1 MMMMMMLA
9 LAAAAP
15 ARDVS
20 RDLPANGL
28 DFHYGWPAAA
38 NALPRLRA
46 RLEADLAHDRR
57 EALGALAE
65 SRRMA
70 RANRSELIPH
80 DYSKDWAVA
89 GATPRLLSLTADL
102 GAFSGGAHP
111 NTTFEALLW
120 DRQADRAVAATA
132 VLGAALPA
140 RVRAR
145 FCRAL
150 DAERAER
157 REEPVRADPQ
167 DEFTLCPP
175 FRAPVLLAP
184 ADTDHNGRFE
194 TLSVLMAPYVAGPY
208 VDGAYTIDI
217 ALDAGDVAAIPVA
230 WRAMFEPAG
239 RRRR

>member
-1 MMMMMMLA
+1 MIMLLLA
-9 LAAAAP
+9 LAAAAPP

-70 RANRSELIPH
+70 RADRSELIPH

-111 NTTFEALLW
+111 NTTFETLLW
-120 DRQADRAVAATA
+120 DRQADRAVAVTA
-132 VLGAALPA
+132 VLGPLPA
-140 RVRAR
+140 RLRTR

-150 DAERAER
+150 DTQRAEQR
-157 REEPVRADPQ
+157 GEPVHHDPQ
-167 DEFTLCPP
+167 DEFSLCPQ
-175 FRAPVLLAP
+175 FGAPVFLAP
-184 ADTDHNGRFE
+184 TDSDHNGRFE
-194 TLSVLMAPYVAGPY
+194 RLNVLMAPYVAGPY
-208 VDGAYTIDI
+208 TDGAYTVELT
-217 ALDAGDVAAIPVA
+217 LDAGDVAAIPAA
-230 WRAMFEPAG
+230 WRANFEPA